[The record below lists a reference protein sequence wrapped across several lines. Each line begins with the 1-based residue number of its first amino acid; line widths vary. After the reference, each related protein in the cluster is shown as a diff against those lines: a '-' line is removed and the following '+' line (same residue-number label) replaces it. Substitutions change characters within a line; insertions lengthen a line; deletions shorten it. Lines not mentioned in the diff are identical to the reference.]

1 MPSSTSSSELAAVLP
16 RATPVD
22 VLVTPGMIEAPP
34 YVRPVPAVNF
44 RVAGLVAVLAF
55 AMLLG
60 GWEWRWRSKG
70 ARPAIVNSDVLWAL
84 QRERIDHG
92 EGDATV
98 LIGDSRM
105 LFDMNLDVWEKL
117 DGRRPIQLALEGTS
131 AINTLEDLAADTAFT
146 GRLFVSATP
155 GLFFSGYSYRGK
167 AIAEWKK
174 TSITGR
180 TGQWL
185 SMNVVERI
193 WAFVDPDFALFTVLA
208 RQPWPARA
216 GVHTRIEVR
225 RLAESARDRNT
236 HLWQRL
242 VTDTA
247 YQKLA
252 QFVWVQDPGLPPGVT
267 PAMVA
272 AGAQREIERAVKA
285 VATLRARGVQVL
297 FVRHPSSGPVLAGE
311 DKGFARAST
320 WDVLLKR
327 TGEKGI
333 HFADHAELQGYD
345 IPEWSHLSASEAVRY
360 TAALHGVVS
369 RVDSSFVRR

>member
-1 MPSSTSSSELAAVLP
+1 MT
-16 RATPVD
+16 TPE
-22 VLVTPGMIEAPP
+22 IHEAPQ

-44 RVAGLVAVLAF
+44 ATAGIVAALLFAV
-55 AMLLG
+55 LLG
-60 GWEWRWRSKG
+60 GWEWSWRSKG
-70 ARPAIVNSDVLWAL
+70 AAPAFVNSDVLWAL

-105 LFDMNLDVWEKL
+105 LFDVNLDVWERL

-131 AINTLEDLAADTAFT
+131 AMNTLEDLAADTAFT
-146 GRLFVSATP
+146 GRLLVSATP
-155 GLFFSGYSYRGK
+155 GLFYTGFSYRGK
-167 AIAEWKK
+167 AIADWKK
-174 TSITGR
+174 TSITAR

-185 SMNVVERI
+185 SMNLLEPV
-193 WAFVDPDFALFTVLA
+193 WAFLDPDFALFVVLA

-225 RLAESARDRNT
+225 KLSESTRDRNT
-236 HLWQRL
+236 HMWQRV

-252 QFVWVQDPGLPPGVT
+252 QFIWVQDPGLPPGVT
-267 PAMVA
+267 PAMVV
-272 AGAQREIERAVKA
+272 AGIEREITRATKA
-285 VATLRARGVQVL
+285 ISTLRKRGVKVL
-297 FVRHPSSGPVLAGE
+297 FVRYPSTGPELAGE
-311 DKGFARAST
+311 EKGFPRAAT

-327 TGEKGI
+327 AGEKGI
-333 HFADHAELQGYD
+333 HYADYPELQGYD
-345 IPEWSHLSASEAVRY
+345 IPEWSHLSASEATRF

-369 RVDSSFVRR
+369 RVDPQFVRRQSTATTAAALP